1 MSKTFKQRIPRGFV
15 WQKNHSIAYPFYV
28 DSIAAKSKF
37 LGQANSLTFTILKK
51 FCSFHGTPLVY
62 INSIYYFD
70 ELSIA
75 FFMPAQTR
83 LRPKADH
90 LRGTQAAEI
99 FFKAQS
105 QRDPQPVIRDVIG
118 KERAAENQ
126 LSPGFSSSTVVEPG
140 HASLSLK
147 PFAVIGRTVLVAKP
161 RRAIE
166 AELLIFHIK
175 KAGQAFYRLPC
186 SLGFESNLI

>member
-15 WQKNHSIAYPFYV
+15 WQKNHSIAYPFDV

-75 FFMPAQTR
+75 FFMPAQSR

-99 FFKAQS
+99 FFRAQS
-105 QRDPQPVIRDVIG
+105 QRDPQPVISDVIG

-126 LSPGFSSSTVVEPG
+126 LVIRFQLIHRRGTGTCILILEAICRHWKNSIGGEATQGDRSRVVNFS
-140 HASLSLK
+140 
-147 PFAVIGRTVLVAKP
+147 
-161 RRAIE
+161 
-166 AELLIFHIK
+166 
-175 KAGQAFYRLPC
+175 YY
-186 SLGFESNLI
+186 